1 MCQGLVAPSPPKAN
15 APPPPPRGGV
25 ITPCP
30 RFHPHLRKRAFFV
43 ASSPRPRNALYAVF
57 WPSWHKAVA
66 IDSDI
71 PAPNRFLI
79 FMYPSKEVADKVQND
94 TIKPWAEKVKGKYVD
109 RYRVFG
115 VEAVEQK

>member
-1 MCQGLVAPSPPKAN
+1 MPKFSCAVAAKSDCAA
-15 APPPPPRGGV
+15 APAKRRCNY
-25 ITPCP
+25 PCP
-30 RFHPHLRKRAFFV
+30 AFTPISGSGAFSLRRR
-43 ASSPRPRNALYAVF
+43 PRPRNALYAVF

-94 TIKPWAEKVKGKYVD
+94 TIKPWAEKVKGKYVE

>member
-1 MCQGLVAPSPPKAN
+1 VPRFSCAVAAKSECAATPAKRRRNYPLPPLPPPSPEA
-15 APPPPPRGGV
+15 G
-25 ITPCP
+25 
-30 RFHPHLRKRAFFV
+30 FFV

-94 TIKPWAEKVKGKYVD
+94 TIKPWAEKVKGKYVE